1 MNRQKKNQITMKL
14 TPELAIHPTWG
25 FCYGQIYSWN

>member
-1 MNRQKKNQITMKL
+1 MKL